1 MKRLISLLAV
11 GLCVALLGFVVTS
24 DATAQGTREK
34 SFFTLTEPL
43 DVGGTILQPG
53 DYKIK
58 VIPLQGNRNML
69 QVRSADADTLFAT
82 LLSIPHTEAPGAE
95 KFAEGLFIYYPASV
109 GSVKALRTWFAGD
122 TPSTGGHDI
131 VYSKERALELAALAK
146 EPVVAVEEPLVE
158 AKYES
163 LPLGWVT
170 PERQVRPWVA
180 ATRPPAVR
188 ETVPVQQATYQQR
201 RLPQTASNT
210 PLYAG
215 LGFLSIL
222 GAFALGV
229 IARRVA

>member
-1 MKRLISLLAV
+1 MKRLASLLIV
-11 GLCVALLGFVVTS
+11 GLCVALCGVVFS
-24 DATAQGTREK
+24 PDAVAQGIREK
-34 SFFTLTEPL
+34 SLFTVTEPL

-53 DYKIK
+53 EYKIK
-58 VIPLQGNRNML
+58 VIPRTANRNML
-69 QVRSADADTLFAT
+69 QVRSADSETLFAT

-95 KFAEGLFIYYPASV
+95 KFAEGRFIYYPASA

-122 TPSTGGHDI
+122 TPTTGGHDV
-131 VYSKERALELAALAK
+131 VYSKERALELAALAN
-146 EPVVAVEEPLVE
+146 EPVLAVEEPLVE
-158 AKYES
+158 AKYDT
-163 LPLGWVT
+163 LPLVWVT